1 MAVGRISGP
10 LLKDNLL
17 RNGVD
22 LAFETNLLYLDVN
35 HSRVGIKTIPT
46 QYELEVNGTTRTTNL
61 YTSESATLG
70 QLTFSESTVSST
82 NNTITFTPQGAN
94 PTIYQG
100 TISVGNLNINTNT
113 IAATGTNT
121 DINVTA
127 SGSGTIKLNNNVYL
141 TGNLHV
147 TGNVTADGGSSGNIQ
162 LGNQTTDTITFTGE
176 VSSNILP
183 DITNTHNLGSNS
195 LRWANVYA
203 TTVTTNGANL
213 GNVTIS
219 GNTISTSTGN
229 LILTANGSGS
239 VVIQGI
245 SVNENVISSTGTN
258 ANIVLTPQGTGSV
271 TVNSNQSLIVP
282 VGTTAQQPSPASNGM
297 IRYNTD
303 NDRYEGYSAGY
314 WTNLGG
320 VQSVDGKTR
329 ITPESTPGSGDNVI
343 RFYANDNLTAYID
356 STKLYVTDFQTN
368 QLDIS
373 GNTISTLSLNTDINL
388 VTSGT
393 GGVVLGNLRFA
404 TNSIT
409 NVSTN
414 AVTQIVGTGNGYFKI
429 GGTFGV
435 VIPVG
440 GTSDRPL
447 SLYTETGMMRY
458 NNEVK
463 YVEVFNGTVW
473 SNIAGSTSGVTTS
486 TAQDIG
492 VETALAIG

>member
-17 RNGVD
+17 RNGVN
-22 LAFETNLLYLDVN
+22 LAFETNLLYLDVQN
-35 HSRVGIKTIPT
+35 SRVGIKTIPT

-61 YTSESATLG
+61 YTSDSATLG
-70 QLTFSESTVSST
+70 LLTFSGSTVSST
-82 NNTITFTPQGAN
+82 SNTITFTPSGIN

-127 SGSGTIKLNNNVYL
+127 SGTGTIKLNNNVYL

-162 LGNQTTDTITFTGE
+162 LGNQTSDTISFTGE
-176 VSSNILP
+176 VNTDILP
-183 DITNTHNLGSNS
+183 DVTNTHNLGSNS

-203 TTVTTNGANL
+203 TTFTTTNANL

-229 LILTANGSGS
+229 LILTANGAGS

-245 SVNENVISSTGTN
+245 NINNNVISSTATN

-282 VGTTAQQPSPASNGM
+282 VGTTAQQPGTAANGM
-297 IRYNTD
+297 VRYNTD
-303 NDRYEGYSAGY
+303 NSRYEGYSAGY

-320 VQSVDGKTR
+320 VQSIDGNTR
-329 ITPESTPGSGDNVI
+329 ITPESTPGTGDNII
-343 RFYANDNLTAYID
+343 RFYANNILTAYID
-356 STKLYVTDFQTN
+356 STKLYATDFRTS

-373 GNTISTLSLNTDINL
+373 GNTISALSLNTDINL
-388 VTSGT
+388 ITSGT

-409 NVSTN
+409 NVSSN

-440 GTSDRPL
+440 ATGTRPIGT
-447 SLYTETGMMRY
+447 YTETGMMRFNTEY
-458 NNEVK
+458 Q

-473 SNIAGSTSGVTTS
+473 ANIAGSTSGVTTS
-486 TAQDIG
+486 DAQNIG
-492 VETALAIG
+492 IQTALAIG